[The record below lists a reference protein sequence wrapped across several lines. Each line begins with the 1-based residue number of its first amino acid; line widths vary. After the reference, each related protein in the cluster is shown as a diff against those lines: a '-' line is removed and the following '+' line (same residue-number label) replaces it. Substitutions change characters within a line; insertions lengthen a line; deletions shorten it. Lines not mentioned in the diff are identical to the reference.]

1 MLTYT
6 DLSEAFK
13 RPNQVR
19 ILDLRN
25 QGLNE
30 VPAEVFQFR
39 NLTQLHLYNNH
50 NVVSQLEGNVRRK
63 TVTNFDQLLT
73 YQELQQKLVT
83 EQQDRKLAET
93 TNQIKDQFLSQMSHE
108 LRTPIHG
115 VMGSINLID
124 KHKLDVQQ
132 LQHLQRAKTSGQ
144 HLLNMV
150 NEILQ
155 FTELEKGQIT
165 YQQLPFNL
173 IETCQQVLEIVL
185 PLSQQKNL
193 DLNLNYQSTFP
204 VGWVGDQHKI
214 RQVLINLLGNAVKF
228 TFPRRD

>member
-25 QGLNE
+25 QGLNK

-83 EQQDRKLAET
+83 E
-93 TNQIKDQFLSQMSHE
+93 
-108 LRTPIHG
+108 
-115 VMGSINLID
+115 
-124 KHKLDVQQ
+124 
-132 LQHLQRAKTSGQ
+132 
-144 HLLNMV
+144 
-150 NEILQ
+150 
-155 FTELEKGQIT
+155 
-165 YQQLPFNL
+165 
-173 IETCQQVLEIVL
+173 
-185 PLSQQKNL
+185 
-193 DLNLNYQSTFP
+193 
-204 VGWVGDQHKI
+204 
-214 RQVLINLLGNAVKF
+214 
-228 TFPRRD
+228 